1 MIGKFILK
9 HLVLFSFVFIAHAVF
24 GQEKGEVKGVVRDG
38 AKGDAIISAN
48 IYLVEEGR
56 GAASDFDGFYT
67 INDLKAGTYTM
78 VCTYVGYDSAIYTVQ
93 IKPGQTTMHNIFLT
107 SKSETLNTAEVKG
120 KKNDRSIDPTVS
132 KVTIDAKDIK
142 RLPSMGGAPDIAQ
155 YLQILPGVI
164 FTGDQGGQ
172 LYIRGG
178 SPVMNKVLLDG
189 MTIYNP
195 FHSIGLFSV
204 FDADMIQTA
213 DVYSAGF
220 GAEYGDRIS
229 AIVDIKTRDGS
240 KTRHGG
246 SVNLGPFLS
255 KLSFEGP
262 LKPFEQG
269 SGSSSYMI
277 SIKKSYLE
285 QSAPIFY
292 SYANP
297 DKLPYNFTDIYAKT
311 TFHSP
316 NGSSLKLFGFRF
328 DDKVNFPQ
336 STNYHWVSNGFGS
349 RFVFIPESSK
359 TKIDGFVA
367 YSDYMM
373 KQEEFDGKPR
383 QSGISGF
390 NLGVNFTSYIKR
402 DEFRYGLE
410 VNGFNT
416 DFELYNTN
424 GRKITQEN
432 INTEIAGFVLYKYI
446 RYRFLLDAGLRFQEY
461 ASLGNRTIEPRVSAK
476 YNISRKVRFKGA
488 AGMYSQNLM
497 SAISDRDVVNL
508 FYGFLSGPNN
518 LPSEFNGQ
526 PVTSRLQKSWHVVS
540 GFEFELSDK
549 VELNIEGFYKGFP
562 QLTNIN
568 RDKLFDDIPS
578 YADKPDREKKD
589 FIIESGNAY
598 GGDFTFKY
606 EDKKVY
612 VWAVY
617 SLTWVNRFDGIISYP
632 THWDRRHN
640 VNTLVAYTPD
650 KKKTW
655 NINLRWSLGSGFPFT
670 QSTGYYEKL
679 DFQSQGIGSDYLTDN
694 GSLGILYGP
703 LNGGRLP
710 YYHRLDFSAEKI
722 LLKTKNAKVWTV
734 FSLTNVYN
742 RSNVFYFD
750 RTNFT
755 RVDQLPI
762 LPSLSINAQF

>member
-1 MIGKFILK
+1 MKVNRILLITFFILFNSI
-9 HLVLFSFVFIAHAVF
+9 VASA
-24 GQEKGEVKGVVRDG
+24 QESGEVKGIVRDG
-38 AKGDAIISAN
+38 IKGDAIISAN
-48 IYLVEEGR
+48 IYVVEAQR
-56 GAASDFDGFYT
+56 GSTSDFDGFYT
-67 INDLKAGTYTM
+67 INNLREGSYTLI
-78 VCTYVGYDSAIYTVQ
+78 CTYIGYDSAKIVVN
-93 IKPGQTTMHNIFLT
+93 IKQGQTVIQNIFLT
-107 SKSETLNTAEVKG
+107 QKSETLNTAEVKG

-142 RLPSMGGAPDIAQ
+142 RLPAMGGAPDIAQ
-155 YLQILPGVI
+155 YLQILPGVV

-178 SPVMNKVLLDG
+178 SPVMNKILLDG

-204 FDADMIQTA
+204 FDADLIKTA

-229 AIVDIKTRDGS
+229 AIVDIKTRDGN
-240 KTRHGG
+240 KTQHGG
-246 SVNLGPFLS
+246 NINLGPFLS
-255 KLSFEGP
+255 KISLEGP
-262 LKPFEQG
+262 LKSFVQG
-269 SGSSSYMI
+269 SGSSSYVL

-292 SYANP
+292 SYANS

-311 TFHSP
+311 SFHSP

-328 DDKVNFPQ
+328 DDRVNFPN

-349 RFVFIPESSK
+349 RFVFIPESTK

-373 KQEEFDGKPR
+373 TQIESDGKPR
-383 QSGISGF
+383 KSGVGGF
-390 NLGVNFTSYIKR
+390 NLGINFTSYLKR

-416 DFELYNTN
+416 DFEIFNSN
-424 GRKITQEN
+424 GRRITQDN

-446 RYRFLLDAGLRFQEY
+446 RHRFLFDAGLRLQEY
-461 ASLGNRTIEPRVSAK
+461 ASLGSRTIEPRVSAK
-476 YNISRKVRFKGA
+476 YNISRKVRFKA
-488 AGMYSQNLM
+488 ASGMYSQNLM

-518 LPSEFNGQ
+518 LPAEFDGH
-526 PVTSRLQKSWHVVS
+526 PVTSRLQKSWHLVS
-540 GFEFELSDK
+540 GFEFELTD
-549 VELNIEGFYKGFP
+549 NIEINVEGFYKGFP

-568 RDKLFDDIPS
+568 RDKLFDDIPA
-578 YADKPDREKKD
+578 YADKPDSQKKD
-589 FIIESGNAY
+589 FIVESGDAY

-606 EDKKVY
+606 ESKKFY
-612 VWAVY
+612 FWAVY
-617 SLTWVNRFDGIISYP
+617 SITWVDRFDGVITYP

-640 VNTLVAYTPD
+640 VNTLLAYTPD

-655 NINLRWSLGSGFPFT
+655 SLNLRWNLGSGFPFT
-670 QSTGYYEKL
+670 QSVGYYEKL
-679 DFQSQGIGSDYLTDN
+679 DFQSQGIGTNYLSNN
-694 GSLGILYGP
+694 GDLGILYGQ

-722 LLKTKNAKVWTV
+722 FYKKKNTKVWAV
-734 FSLTNVYN
+734 FSITNVYN
-742 RSNVFYFD
+742 RNNVFYFD
-750 RTNFT
+750 RVSFT

-762 LPSLSINAQF
+762 LPSLSINANF